1 MLVKYSAEISTVDS
15 PTLCA
20 ASGIGKDRRSSTRML
35 VFGRAWRNCNAR
47 VSPARPPPS
56 TTASY
61 RAARVLVTGTG
72 VDADWDGMESSWNF
86 GWSWNGVIGRHRERA
101 LAAASDTTRGR
112 RELRVLGR
120 IRARSG
126 VVAAVVTR
134 P

>member
-35 VFGRAWRNCNAR
+35 VFGRAWRNCNAK

-61 RAARVLVTGTG
+61 RAARLLVHSATDPHAATAILVASKHSTPSSTGSSSSIL
-72 VDADWDGMESSWNF
+72 ESFS
-86 GWSWNGVIGRHRERA
+86 
-101 LAAASDTTRGR
+101 
-112 RELRVLGR
+112 
-120 IRARSG
+120 
-126 VVAAVVTR
+126 
-134 P
+134 